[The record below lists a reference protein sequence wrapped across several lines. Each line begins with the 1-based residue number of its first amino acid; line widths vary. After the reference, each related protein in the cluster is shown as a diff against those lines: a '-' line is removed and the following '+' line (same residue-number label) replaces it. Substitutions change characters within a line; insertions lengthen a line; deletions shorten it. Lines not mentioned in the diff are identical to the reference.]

1 MRRTD
6 DDAVIHPTALI
17 DPSARLAD
25 DVVVGPY
32 TVIGPDVEIGGGSW
46 IGPHVV
52 INGPTV
58 IGRHNTIYQF
68 ASVGEACQD
77 LKYQG
82 EPTRLIIGDHNT
94 IREFATLHRGT
105 IQDSG
110 ETRVGSHCLIMA
122 YAHVAH
128 DVVMGDHIIVANNG
142 QLAGHV
148 HIGDHAIIGGNCGV
162 HQFVSV
168 GQHAFLGAGST
179 VLKDV
184 PAYVT
189 VQGYPATPHGMNFEG
204 LRRRGFSRDA
214 MRALR
219 RAYKTVYREGKTV
232 KEALAELQPDAEALP
247 EVRLFVDSIEQ
258 SRRGIVR

>member
-1 MRRTD
+1 M
-6 DDAVIHPTALI
+6 IHPTVQI
-17 DPSARLAD
+17 DPSARIAD
-25 DVVVGPY
+25 KVSIGPFS
-32 TVIGPDVEIGGGSW
+32 VIGPDVEIGEGTW
-46 IGPHVV
+46 VGPHVV
-52 INGPTV
+52 INGPTT
-58 IGRHNTIYQF
+58 IGRYNKIFQF

-77 LKYQG
+77 LKYKG

-128 DVVMGDHIIVANNG
+128 DVVLADRVILANSA

-148 HIGDHAIIGGNCGV
+148 HVGEHAIIGGNCGI
-162 HQFVSV
+162 HQFVSI
-168 GQHAFLGAGST
+168 GAHAFLGAGST

-204 LRRRGFSRDA
+204 LRRRGFDKPA
-214 MRALR
+214 MAALR
-219 RAYKTVYREGKTV
+219 RAYKVVYREGKTV
-232 KEALAELQPDAEALP
+232 REALAELTPLAEEHP
-247 EVRLFVDSIEQ
+247 EVRVFIASIEH
-258 SRRGIVR
+258 SKRGIVR

>member
-1 MRRTD
+1 M
-6 DDAVIHPTALI
+6 IHSTAQV
-17 DPSARLAD
+17 DPSARIAD
-25 DVVVGPY
+25 KVTIGPFS
-32 TVIGPDVEIGGGSW
+32 VIGPDVDIGEGTW
-46 IGPHVV
+46 VGPHVV
-52 INGPTV
+52 INGPTT

-77 LKYQG
+77 LKYKG
-82 EPTRLIIGDHNT
+82 EPTRLVVGDHNT

-105 IQDSG
+105 IQDNS

-128 DVVMGDHIIVANNG
+128 DVVLADHVIMANSA

-148 HIGDHAIIGGNCGV
+148 HVGEHAIIGGNCGV

-168 GQHAFLGAGST
+168 GAHAFLGAGST

-204 LRRRGFSRDA
+204 LRRRGFNKPA
-214 MRALR
+214 MTALR

-232 KEALAELQPDAEALP
+232 REALDELAPLADEHP
-247 EVRLFVDSIEQ
+247 EVRTFVDSIE
-258 SRRGIVR
+258 RAKRGIVR

>member
-1 MRRTD
+1 M
-6 DDAVIHPTALI
+6 IHPTVQI
-17 DPSARLAD
+17 DPSARIAD
-25 DVVVGPY
+25 GVSIGPFS
-32 TVIGPDVEIGGGSW
+32 VIGPDVEIGEGTW

-52 INGPTV
+52 VNGPTT
-58 IGRHNTIYQF
+58 IGRHNKIFQF

-77 LKYQG
+77 LKYKG

-105 IQDSG
+105 IQDNG

-122 YAHVAH
+122 YAHIAH
-128 DVVMGDHIIVANNG
+128 DVVVSDRVIMANNA

-148 HIGDHAIIGGNCGV
+148 HVGEHAIIGGNCGV

-168 GQHAFLGAGST
+168 GPHSFLGAGST

-184 PAYVT
+184 PAFVT
-189 VQGYPATPHGMNFEG
+189 VQGYPATAHGMNFEG
-204 LRRRGFSRDA
+204 LRRRGFERDA

-219 RAYKTVYREGKTV
+219 RAYKVVYREGKTV
-232 KEALAELQPDAEALP
+232 REALEELEPEAEAYP
-247 EVRLFVDSIEQ
+247 EVRTFIASIQ
-258 SRRGIVR
+258 HSKRGIVR